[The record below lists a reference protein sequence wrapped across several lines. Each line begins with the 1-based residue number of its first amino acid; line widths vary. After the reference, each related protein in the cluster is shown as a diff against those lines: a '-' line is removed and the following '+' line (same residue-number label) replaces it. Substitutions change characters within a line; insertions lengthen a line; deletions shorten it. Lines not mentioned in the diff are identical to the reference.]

1 MHLIKNMKTPVK
13 LVDMTTICVKVR
25 ESVYIKKK
33 KQTGNHK
40 QTCVKIS
47 TLTEPSKYR

>member
-25 ESVYIKKK
+25 ESVYIQKKETNRK
-33 KQTGNHK
+33 PQTNMRK
-40 QTCVKIS
+40 VYQY
-47 TLTEPSKYR
+47 L